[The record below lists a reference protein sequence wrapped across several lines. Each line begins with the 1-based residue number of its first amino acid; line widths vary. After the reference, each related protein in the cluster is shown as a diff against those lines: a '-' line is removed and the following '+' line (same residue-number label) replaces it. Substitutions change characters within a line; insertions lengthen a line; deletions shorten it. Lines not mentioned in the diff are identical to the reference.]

1 MLSAEPQDTHF
12 DNLVDLFEVSVFR
25 YANRP
30 LFGTKD
36 GGIWDWLTYGD
47 LKRRVDAM
55 RGGLAGIGIG
65 KGDRVAVISNN
76 CVEWAVIAYATYG
89 LGAVLVP
96 MYETQTGKE
105 WGYILADSGA
115 KAVFGPQEVVN
126 RLLTGNH
133 APATL
138 LHAIPF
144 VPYLEERPSLF
155 SSLLGEGT
163 AEPVPTTRP
172 GPHDLACLIY
182 TSGTT
187 GDPKGV
193 MLTHRNVAS
202 NVSAIRK
209 LFPLTEQDRSLCFLP
224 WAHAFGHTVELNGLL
239 SIGASMALCEGVDR
253 IAANIAEVR
262 PSILFAVPRIFN
274 RIHAGVQKQIASK
287 PRPIRWLF
295 AAGIAAAQKRSAGGR
310 LGLVERLILWLA
322 GILVFSKIRAKFG
335 GQLKYAVSGAA
346 ALAKEIAE
354 FVDAL
359 GIVVYEGY
367 GMTECSP
374 VATCN
379 WPGTHRIGSVGKAI
393 EGVTVMLDENASDV
407 PGQGEFIVRGPNVMA
422 GYFMRPEETAETVTR
437 TGWLRTGD
445 LGRVDADGY
454 FYVTGR
460 IKEQYKLEN
469 GKYVAPSPLEEQLK
483 LSPLVANAM
492 VYGDNKPHNV
502 ALIVVDMDALKAKL
516 YGDQRV
522 IPAYA
527 PETLLADGRVRDIMT
542 AEIARQSAGWKGY
555 EKVRHFALIAEDFT
569 QENGML
575 TPTLKLRRR
584 EVLKRWGSVIDGL
597 YS

>member
-1 MLSAEPQDTHF
+1 MQTDEPQLHF
-12 DNLVDLFEVSVFR
+12 DNLVDLFEASVARFSD
-25 YANRP
+25 RP

-55 RGGLAGIGIG
+55 RGGLAGLGVG
-65 KGDRVAVISNN
+65 KGDRVAIIADN

-96 MYETQTGKE
+96 MYETQTEKE
-105 WGYILADSGA
+105 WAFVLADSGA
-115 KAVFGPQEVVN
+115 KVVFGPQEVMN
-126 RLLTGNH
+126 RLLPGN
-133 APATL
+133 APPTV
-138 LHAIPF
+138 LHALPF
-144 VPYLEERPSLF
+144 PSYLEERPSLF

-163 AEPVPTTRP
+163 ARLVESVRP
-172 GPHDLACLIY
+172 SPHDLACLIY

-209 LFPLTEQDRSLCFLP
+209 LFPLTEEDRSLCFLP

-274 RIHAGVQKQIASK
+274 RIHAGVQKQIAAK
-287 PRPIRWLF
+287 PKPIRWLF
-295 AAGIAAAQKRSAGGR
+295 TAGIAAAKKRSAGAS
-310 LGLVERLILWLA
+310 LGIVERLVLWLA

-335 GQLKYAVSGAA
+335 GRLKYAVSGAA

-393 EGVTVMLDENASDV
+393 EGVTVMLDENGSDV
-407 PGQGEFIVRGPNVMA
+407 PGQGEFIIRGPNVMA
-422 GYFMRPEETAETVTR
+422 GYFMRPEETAETVSR

-492 VYGDNKPHNV
+492 VYGDNRPHNV

-527 PETLLADGRVRDIMT
+527 PETLLADGRVHDLLA
-542 AEIARQSAGWKGY
+542 AEISRESASWKGY
-555 EKVRHFALIAEDFT
+555 EKVRNFALIAEDFT
-569 QENGML
+569 QQNGML

-584 EVLKRWGSVIDGL
+584 EVLKRWGTVIDRL
-597 YS
+597 YP